1 MPGTCRSNWS
11 PLRNGRSA
19 VDAIVSSCGRD
30 AAEETGAKIE
40 ARADPP
46 EDRTFVDLGKNENA
60 LVGRTLFTKGLFS
73 CVAVVIRSGNDQA
86 EGVID
91 KIVAH
96 VSSSPCRD
104 EGHPNFEG
112 QMDNIFF
119 KYDKA
124 PIENPQVY
132 AIAPPSSPLFPAQDL
147 FVAYIQDRCNG
158 KFGSHQKI
166 VRNQDQVNEPGGS
179 RLWIDDTKNV
189 Y

>member
-1 MPGTCRSNWS
+1 MPGTGRSNWS

-19 VDAIVSSCGRD
+19 VDAIVSCGRD

-91 KIVAH
+91 KILAH
-96 VSSSPCRD
+96 
-104 EGHPNFEG
+104 
-112 QMDNIFF
+112 
-119 KYDKA
+119 KDKA

-147 FVAYIQDRCNG
+147 FVAYIQDKCNG

-189 Y
+189 YRGLSDERIVRY